1 MKLARILF
9 AVLAIAALGAGCAD
23 MPTDAGGCPVTSGP
37 HCLPG
42 GDG

>member
-23 MPTDAGGCPVTSGP
+23 MPTDAGGCPVQGGP
-37 HCLPG
+37 HCVPG